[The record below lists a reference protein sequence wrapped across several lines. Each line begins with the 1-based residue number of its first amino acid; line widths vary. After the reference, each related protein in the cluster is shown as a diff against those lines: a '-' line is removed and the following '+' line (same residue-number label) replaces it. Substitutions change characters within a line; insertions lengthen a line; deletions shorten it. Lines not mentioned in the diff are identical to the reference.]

1 MNKIE
6 LNAILFYADFLSL
19 SKESKP
25 ITDTCKYFFIH
36 NTPIHVK
43 YVAGTSPIYDEN
55 SPYFKQAQLE
65 YELIKDKFDEDGVES
80 YINNI
85 AAIGASGCVDGIRM
99 LKCIH
104 QYSDRQERKKA
115 FNTYYDWKN
124 NQKYTHIIKDEDGNP
139 IEVECTKYVYDAER
153 MLQQRGL
160 LKSIEINPRLD

>member
-55 SPYFKQAQLE
+55 SPYFKQA
-65 YELIKDKFDEDGVES
+65 
-80 YINNI
+80 
-85 AAIGASGCVDGIRM
+85 
-99 LKCIH
+99 
-104 QYSDRQERKKA
+104 
-115 FNTYYDWKN
+115 
-124 NQKYTHIIKDEDGNP
+124 
-139 IEVECTKYVYDAER
+139 
-153 MLQQRGL
+153 
-160 LKSIEINPRLD
+160 